1 MAAVVT
7 TEVLHLDAVTGL
19 VGVWL
24 EESVFRGVESGREY
38 QTTAFCLGRI
48 LYDSCGHVE
57 HRVRLG
63 DVALDIPNVLTD
75 SFLHHVEDT
84 PDQYGLHPQFAL
96 GTVVEFLFK
105 QVVGKVILGC
115 REKFYQ
121 QGGCDDEEH
130 VLVPFQGL
138 GEFAE

>member
-1 MAAVVT
+1 MPGVVVAAVVT

-24 EESVFRGVESGREY
+24 VESVFREVESGREH

-48 LYDSCGHVE
+48 LYDPCGHVE

-96 GTVVEFLFK
+96 GTAVEFLF
-105 QVVGKVILGC
+105 
-115 REKFYQ
+115 E
-121 QGGCDDEEH
+121 
-130 VLVPFQGL
+130 
-138 GEFAE
+138 